1 MLINNASL
9 TNVKNLQ
16 KLNKIV
22 LIINKFGITIYGQLN
37 LKVDMAYKLL
47 SIVPKG
53 LQIQNA
59 KSKLIF
65 YE

>member
-37 LKVDMAYKLL
+37 LKVGMAYKLL

-53 LQIQNA
+53 LQIQNE

>member
-1 MLINNASL
+1 M
-9 TNVKNLQ
+9 
-16 KLNKIV
+16 
-22 LIINKFGITIYGQLN
+22 TIYGQLN

-47 SIVPKG
+47 PIVPKG

>member
-1 MLINNASL
+1 M
-9 TNVKNLQ
+9 
-16 KLNKIV
+16 
-22 LIINKFGITIYGQLN
+22 TIYGQLN

>member
-47 SIVPKG
+47 SIEPKG

-59 KSKLIF
+59 KSKLVF

>member
-1 MLINNASL
+1 M
-9 TNVKNLQ
+9 
-16 KLNKIV
+16 
-22 LIINKFGITIYGQLN
+22 TIYGQQN

-47 SIVPKG
+47 SIVQKG

-59 KSKLIF
+59 KFKLIF